1 MIKAKRTPQFN
12 ATLKINMLMKGYNAD
27 QFYRKFNLNKSQSD
41 QILFRSRLIDVVS
54 VDGLLDLIGL
64 EIKIN
69 KYELEIVDIQQGNKS

>member
-12 ATLKINMLMKGYNAD
+12 AMLKINMLMKGYNAD

-69 KYELEIVDIQQGNKS
+69 KYELEIVDIQQGDKS

>member
-12 ATLKINMLMKGYNAD
+12 AMLKINMLMKGYNAD

-41 QILFRSRLIDVVS
+41 QILFRSRFIDVVS

>member
-12 ATLKINMLMKGYNAD
+12 AMLKINMLMKGYNAD